1 MKPLLVLMLA
11 GDGTH
16 AARPG
21 DGVALCGACGRTLL
35 TVVTS
40 AFDFTCKRCVP
51 LVQDALGLTSV
62 NDPGYGGFVVV
73 GAWLARCVTC
83 GLVDGVIP
91 VSAHLR
97 ATGHAGYAVV
107 EREKP

>member
-35 TVVTS
+35 KVITS
-40 AFDFTCKRCVP
+40 AFDVTCCTCSDRIV
-51 LVQDALGLTSV
+51 VVLGLTPLT
-62 NDPGYGGFVVV
+62 DPGNGDF
-73 GAWLARCVTC
+73 R
-83 GLVDGVIP
+83 
-91 VSAHLR
+91 
-97 ATGHAGYAVV
+97 VV
-107 EREKP
+107 EEGQP